1 MTTNKRTTIQS
12 IEEIE
17 AEFDKIYNDES
28 QNIVRDL
35 RLKDFIRTKIEEILD
50 EAIGEERKVLKD
62 KETGRIRS
70 DAIMSN
76 QNFGYNQKRS
86 ELLSLKQKINNLIQ

>member
-1 MTTNKRTTIQS
+1 MTTIQS

-35 RLKDFIRTKIEEILD
+35 RLKDFIRTKI
-50 EAIGEERKVLKD
+50 
-62 KETGRIRS
+62 
-70 DAIMSN
+70 N
-76 QNFGYNQKRS
+76 
-86 ELLSLKQKINNLIQ
+86 ELLEADRKKKCQ

>member
-17 AEFDKIYNDES
+17 KEFDKIYNDES

-35 RLKDFIRTKIEEILD
+35 RLKDFIRTKIGEILD
-50 EAIGEERKVLKD
+50 EAIGEERNRYEKGDFLEHRD
-62 KETGRIRS
+62 EY
-70 DAIMSN
+70 N
-76 QNFGYNQKRS
+76 QGYNDKRE
-86 ELLSLKQKINNLIQ
+86 ELLSLKQKINNQQ